1 MSLRELNNQQI
12 DEYYKNES
20 RYGGCFSAS
29 DINKIGKGEQRFYI
43 LNLDKPSGV
52 GSHWVLLYMCEKDV
66 GIYADSYGLSPPE
79 QVVKYMKKFRT
90 HNIRNIG
97 GIQHLKSSACGF
109 YCLFLVDMLLQGKS
123 LVDTIAMFD
132 TRGDLWKN
140 DSILHKYFFPK

>member
-20 RYGGCFSAS
+20 RYGGCFST
-29 DINKIGKGEQRFYI
+29 DILNKMGKNQSKFYI
-43 LNLDKPSGV
+43 LNLDSSDGPGT
-52 GSHWVLLYMCEKDV
+52 HFVLLYMCDKDV
-66 GIYADSYGLSPPE
+66 GIYFDSYGLSPSE
-79 QVVKYMKKFRT
+79 QVVKYLKKYRT